1 MWIPWLSDYRAVWGQ
16 TPLFSHILQSL
27 PTDLQDKPEILG
39 TEEGRDP
46 VFMGEVWVPGHASLL
61 AHGQDVLLDPPG
73 KQRQEHF
80 AYGHMQ
86 GHLKEDPEPLQ
97 P

>member
-1 MWIPWLSDYRAVWGQ
+1 
-16 TPLFSHILQSL
+16 
-27 PTDLQDKPEILG
+27 
-39 TEEGRDP
+39 
-46 VFMGEVWVPGHASLL
+46 MGEVWVPGHASLL

-73 KQRQEHF
+73 EERQGAF
-80 AYGHMQ
+80 AYGYMQ